1 MKLTFWTRLNS
12 NKTNTR
18 MNISNMPTQ
27 FLLKLYYTKS
37 REVLMRE
44 RVFPGVYK
52 YVPQHVPLTTKQH
65 RAIHN
70 LLRLRL
76 TKRGSL
82 LAEV

>member
-18 MNISNMPTQ
+18 MNISNIPTA
-27 FLLKLYYTKS
+27 FLLKMYYEKS
-37 REVLMRE
+37 RMVVEQVPYGTMIKHIPVRRE
-44 RVFPGVYK
+44 LSK
-52 YVPQHVPLTTKQH
+52 AQH

-76 TKRGSL
+76 TKRGL
-82 LAEV
+82 LKAVL